1 MQIVEKQVKLAG
13 TGNHGTIYGCGHF
26 CGTLPTIKQWR
37 RSLIIARSDGLFIY
51 TYTVHSVVHLTLNKI
66 NAKVLQVGGGWFK
79 MFVHHWP
86 CWGDQMATMAAGC
99 KSLTSSTGTLRSRP
113 PPHGH
118 CGSGPVSEHLMLR
131 EGAKDLYSAAL
142 RQTSKE
148 VKNVSKSC
156 HILVEHPNCS
166 HLLLTWKWELILI
179 PLVHLEKKKNRLLL
193 TGPNW
198 WHRITALTC
207 HFWHF
212 MISFMMLL
220 KTRWCT
226 RSAQLWCGPRL
237 CRQWFN
243 LQHYCWITVTA
254 KSVDP
259 SVHMMV
265 QVCFCIQFAK
275 IIPNTTGVFFFL
287 NLMRLILTGSQTSDT
302 VECKRN
308 YRY

>member
-26 CGTLPTIKQWR
+26 CGTLSTIKQWR

-66 NAKVLQVGGGWFK
+66 NTKVLQVGGGWFK
-79 MFVHHWP
+79 VFVHHWP

-131 EGAKDLYSAAL
+131 EGAKVLYSAAL

-156 HILVEHPNCS
+156 HILVEHPDCS
-166 HLLLTWKWELILI
+166 HLLLKWKWELILI
-179 PLVHLEKKKNRLLL
+179 PLVHLKK
-193 TGPNW
+193 TD
-198 WHRITALTC
+198 C
-207 HFWHF
+207 FW
-212 MISFMMLL
+212 
-220 KTRWCT
+220 
-226 RSAQLWCGPRL
+226 
-237 CRQWFN
+237 
-243 LQHYCWITVTA
+243 
-254 KSVDP
+254 
-259 SVHMMV
+259 
-265 QVCFCIQFAK
+265 
-275 IIPNTTGVFFFL
+275 
-287 NLMRLILTGSQTSDT
+287 
-302 VECKRN
+302 
-308 YRY
+308 